1 MGVHHCAITFAV
13 LAQETFVYASHK
25 SLRNE
30 LHKRDFF
37 HFDSFVSMR
46 ECDKSLGGGC
56 SLGLGMQHAREAN
69 SFRYRPLSLS
79 LV

>member
-1 MGVHHCAITFAV
+1 MI
-13 LAQETFVYASHK
+13 
-25 SLRNE
+25 
-30 LHKRDFF
+30 FF

-46 ECDKSLGGGC
+46 ECDKSLENVYSRCLGGGC
-56 SLGLGMQHAREAN
+56 SLGLGMQHTREAN